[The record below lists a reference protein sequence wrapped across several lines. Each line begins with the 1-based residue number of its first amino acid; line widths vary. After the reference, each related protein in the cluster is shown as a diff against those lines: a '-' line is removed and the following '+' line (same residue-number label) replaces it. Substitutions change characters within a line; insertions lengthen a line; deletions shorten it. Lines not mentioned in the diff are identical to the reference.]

1 MRRKIGCGCAIVVVL
16 FLVSYSSYW
25 GYTRWNENRIRK
37 FREECLQHQS
47 TSDWPHMEEVARRW
61 TAIDPHT
68 ADPWLFLAIAIQEQG
83 DLKASAAVLNQLP
96 DKDPKT
102 IPGLLELSAL
112 QFGPLNKPLDG
123 VATCQRILNI
133 NPRILEARRRVI
145 FFNAICLQRTKMTT
159 QIYESIEFAC
169 EPRESYVYLMLGDAP
184 IFSNGFQT
192 ANHWLQNEPDSE
204 LFLVARTVQLAENLA
219 ILKEPTTES
228 KAQLD
233 RAEQILTDYGHQFP
247 GNTVVLWYFLKSA
260 IRRSDIEEVGKLLA
274 KVPQD
279 AGDESVFW
287 RYRGWY
293 HAQVGEI
300 EEAEA
305 AYVKSA
311 SLTPLDAQVW
321 HELADVLRRRGK
333 LTEADNLQHIA
344 ANGRQLRLELQK
356 LKDAATVSDLQL
368 ESIRQYAQACG
379 DHAVAD
385 ALRKRLKIKL

>member
-1 MRRKIGCGCAIVVVL
+1 
-16 FLVSYSSYW
+16 
-25 GYTRWNENRIRK
+25 
-37 FREECLQHQS
+37 
-47 TSDWPHMEEVARRW
+47 MEEVARRW

-123 VATCQRILNI
+123 VGTCQRILNI
-133 NPRILEARRRVI
+133 NPRILEARRRII
-145 FFNAICLQRTKMTT
+145 FFNAICLQRTKMTA

-219 ILKEPTTES
+219 ILKEPTAES

-233 RAEQILTDYGHQFP
+233 RAEQILTDYGRQFP

-300 EEAEA
+300 EEAEV

-311 SLTPLDAQVW
+311 SLTPLDSQVW

-385 ALRKRLKIKL
+385 ALRKRLKIKS